1 MSVAAARDVGLLRRD
16 DRQDKTRLAACDSTG
31 MEAGHVSTYF
41 TRRTGRKKRK
51 FPKLWAVV
59 AAASHVCLAMVPGTG
74 PTPDD
79 PQFHRVAADAHARE
93 PFAALAADCG
103 FDGEHHHEFLH
114 GKLGVVGVI
123 PPERGRP
130 RTKSDN
136 NRRAGFFRN
145 FLHDHWPKQL
155 YGQRW
160 QVETFFSM
168 LKRLLDSFLRATN
181 WRSQHRE
188 MCLKCLTL
196 NFMLIAA
203 MK

>member
-1 MSVAAARDVGLLRRD
+1 
-16 DRQDKTRLAACDSTG
+16 
-31 MEAGHVSTYF
+31 MEAGHVSSYF
-41 TRRTGRKKRK
+41 TRRSGRKKRK

-59 AAASHVCLAMVPGTG
+59 AAASHVCLGMVPGTG

-79 PQFHRVAADAHARE
+79 PQFHRVAREAHARE
-93 PFAALAADCG
+93 PFKALAADCG
-103 FDGEHHHEFLH
+103 FDAEAHHRFLH
-114 GKLGVVGVI
+114 AKLNVVGII

-130 RTKSDN
+130 RTKSDKR
-136 NRRAGFFRN
+136 RRAGFFRD
-145 FLHDHWPKQL
+145 FLHRHWPRAL

-196 NFMLIAA
+196 NFMLVAGA
-203 MK
+203 R

>member
-1 MSVAAARDVGLLRRD
+1 VTIERARAVGLLECGD
-16 DRQDKTRLAACDSTG
+16 QDKTKLAACDSTG

-41 TRRTGRKKRK
+41 GKRCKRK
-51 FPKLWAVV
+51 YRRFPKFWAVV
-59 AAASHVCLAMVPGTG
+59 TVASHVCLSMVPGTG

-79 PQFHRVAADAHARE
+79 PQFHRVARQARDRH
-93 PFAALAADCG
+93 PFRALAADCG
-103 FDGEHHHEFLH
+103 FDGEKHQQFLSE
-114 GKLGVVGVI
+114 KLNVIGII

-130 RTKSDN
+130 RTRSDP
-136 NRRAGFFRN
+136 NRRGGFYRQFI
-145 FLHDHWPKQL
+145 HDHWPKRI

-168 LKRLLDSFLRATN
+168 LKRLLDSYLRATN

-196 NFMLIAA
+196 NFMVIAA
-203 MK
+203 AA

>member
-1 MSVAAARDVGLLRRD
+1 
-16 DRQDKTRLAACDSTG
+16 

-41 TRRTGRKKRK
+41 GKRSKRKYRK

-59 AAASHVCLAMVPGTG
+59 QAASHLCLGMVPGTG

-79 PQFHRVAADAHARE
+79 PQFHRVAAEAHKRH
-93 PFAALAADCG
+93 PYKALAADCG
-103 FDGEHHHEFLH
+103 FDGEEHHRFLH
-114 GKLGVVGVI
+114 QKLGVIGII

-130 RTKSDN
+130 RTKSKKSQ
-136 NRRAGFFRN
+136 RGGFFRN
-145 FLHDHWPKQL
+145 FIHQHWPKKL

-168 LKRLLDSFLRATN
+168 LKRRLDSFLRAMK
-181 WRSQHRE
+181 WRSQRRE

-196 NFMLIAA
+196 NFMLIAGTG
-203 MK
+203 